1 MGDAVGLSLLQGAS
15 DDMQQLSW
23 LIMHGLT
30 WPEMLRGFCQE
41 RANQVALDDVDDSI
55 LTDLALRVERS
66 IDSGSYW

>member
-30 WPEMLRGFCQE
+30 WPEMLRVFCQE